1 MAKISE
7 STRLE
12 FAETI
17 KPYQSK
23 ILAILAKEKTTLNSI
38 NGNAPDSCYKKLML
52 CDDMIYVSSLY
63 MAQNS
68 LSLKILEVKNNDALN
83 EARKILYKAIIYLE
97 ELVTN
102 FIDVPYSELAKYHE
116 NIKDKTIQER
126 YYLIRKLG
134 LAITLLEDAF
144 GDRDILKN
152 VSVNLMTGTKAAL
165 TGANGAGKSTLIKV
179 MAGLIKPDS
188 GSRICQKETRI
199 AYLPQ
204 SGLTHHGCSLKEEA
218 DRAFEFGYDIQK
230 QIDQIGEQLEKG
242 TGNTDNLLATQA
254 ELIAKLEESGWHRRE
269 ATAESVL
276 MGLGFSQE
284 DLQKQTEE
292 FSGGWQMRIALAKAL
307 MQNPDIL
314 LLDEPTNYL
323 DIEARTW
330 LEKFLS
336 NYKGAFLLV
345 SHDRYFLD
353 VTVNEVYELFGGD
366 LKRYKGNFTHYEQV
380 REVEL
385 KTLIAEYEKQQDEIA
400 KLQDF
405 IRRFGVQATKAAQAQ
420 ERQKQL
426 DKILA
431 QKIEIPESLKKI
443 HFKFPEAPHA
453 GHLVLRTKGLTK
465 SYDGKTNV
473 IENLDLTVE
482 NGEMLVVAGRNGAGK
497 STLLRMLAGVDPITS
512 GEVIPG
518 TGVKIGYFSQD
529 NAETIKGGETILE
542 YVESQAPTEL
552 IPKVRDMLGSFLFR
566 GDDVFKSL
574 NVLSGG
580 EKSRIALLQLLLR
593 ANNLLI
599 LDEPTN
605 HLDMHSKDVLMNALK
620 DFGGT
625 VIFVSHDRGFIE
637 GLATK
642 VLELKPGSH
651 REFPGNYKYYMERIE
666 AEEAGIVGQ
675 FERGTGIATSSVNST
690 KTSEAKADATKSAG
704 KLNWE
709 EQKKIEAERRKNE
722 KEAARLE
729 TEIAKAEEEK
739 SALESKMALPE
750 VYSNG
755 AKAKEVQQ
763 KIDETTKK
771 IETLTQAWETA
782 MDKLG

>member
-1 MAKISE
+1 MAFVQFS
-7 STRLE
+7 
-12 FAETI
+12 
-17 KPYQSK
+17 Q
-23 ILAILAKEKTTLNSI
+23 
-38 NGNAPDSCYKKLML
+38 
-52 CDDMIYVSSLY
+52 VSL
-63 MAQNS
+63 
-68 LSLKILEVKNNDALN
+68 
-83 EARKILYKAIIYLE
+83 
-97 ELVTN
+97 
-102 FIDVPYSELAKYHE
+102 
-116 NIKDKTIQER
+116 
-126 YYLIRKLG
+126 
-134 LAITLLEDAF
+134 AF

-242 TGNTDNLLATQA
+242 TGNTDNLLVTQA

-552 IPKVRDMLGSFLFR
+552 VPKVRDMLGSFLFR

-690 KTSEAKADATKSAG
+690 KTSEAKAEATKSTG

>member
-1 MAKISE
+1 MAFIQFS
-7 STRLE
+7 
-12 FAETI
+12 
-17 KPYQSK
+17 Q
-23 ILAILAKEKTTLNSI
+23 
-38 NGNAPDSCYKKLML
+38 
-52 CDDMIYVSSLY
+52 VSL
-63 MAQNS
+63 
-68 LSLKILEVKNNDALN
+68 
-83 EARKILYKAIIYLE
+83 
-97 ELVTN
+97 
-102 FIDVPYSELAKYHE
+102 
-116 NIKDKTIQER
+116 
-126 YYLIRKLG
+126 
-134 LAITLLEDAF
+134 AF

-242 TGNTDNLLATQA
+242 TGNTDNLLVTQA

-722 KEAARLE
+722 KEVARLE

-755 AKAKEVQQ
+755 AKAKEIQQ

-782 MDKLG
+782 MDKL

>member
-1 MAKISE
+1 MAFVQFS
-7 STRLE
+7 
-12 FAETI
+12 
-17 KPYQSK
+17 Q
-23 ILAILAKEKTTLNSI
+23 
-38 NGNAPDSCYKKLML
+38 
-52 CDDMIYVSSLY
+52 VSL
-63 MAQNS
+63 
-68 LSLKILEVKNNDALN
+68 
-83 EARKILYKAIIYLE
+83 
-97 ELVTN
+97 
-102 FIDVPYSELAKYHE
+102 
-116 NIKDKTIQER
+116 
-126 YYLIRKLG
+126 
-134 LAITLLEDAF
+134 AF

-179 MAGLIKPDS
+179 MAGLIQPDS
-188 GSRICQKETRI
+188 GTYSCQKDTRI

-204 SGLTHHGCSLKEEA
+204 SGLTHHGCTLKEEA
-218 DRAFEFGYDIQK
+218 DRAFAFGYELQK
-230 QIDQIGEQLEKG
+230 QIDEMGEQAAKNPDSAE
-242 TGNTDNLLATQA
+242 NLLIKQA
-254 ELIAKLEESGWHRRE
+254 ELIARLEESGWHRRE

-276 MGLGFSQE
+276 LGLGFSHE
-284 DLQKQTEE
+284 DLSRQTEE

-323 DIEARTW
+323 DIEARDW
-330 LEKFLS
+330 LEKFLV

-353 VTVNEVYELFGGD
+353 VTVNEVFELFGGD

-380 REVEL
+380 RELEL
-385 KTLIAEYEKQQDEIA
+385 KTLIAEYEKQQDEIE

-443 HFKFPEAPHA
+443 HFKFPQAPHA
-453 GHLVLRTKGLTK
+453 GNLVMRTKGLSKT
-465 SYDGKTNV
+465 YDGQKY
-473 IENLDLTVE
+473 IIKDLDLVVE

-497 STLLRMLAGVDPITS
+497 STLLRMLAGVDWTS
-512 GEVIPG
+512 DGEIIPG
-518 TGVKIGYFSQD
+518 AGVKIGYFSQD
-529 NAETIKGGETILE
+529 NAETICGTESILD
-542 YVESQAPTEL
+542 YIESRAPTEL

-566 GDDVFKSL
+566 GDDVFKPL

-580 EKSRIALLQLLLR
+580 EKSRIALLQLLLSP
-593 ANNLLI
+593 NNLLI

-637 GLATK
+637 GLATR
-642 VLELKPGSH
+642 VLELKPGQH
-651 REFPGNYKYYMERIE
+651 REFPGDYKYYMERME
-666 AEEAGIVGQ
+666 AEALGQVEAPGAKEKPVP
-675 FERGTGIATSSVNST
+675 EPV
-690 KTSEAKADATKSAG
+690 KSEG
-704 KLNWE
+704 KRSWE
-709 EQKKIEAERRKNE
+709 EQKRLDAERRKAE
-722 KEAARLE
+722 RAVAKIEE
-729 TEIAKAEEEK
+729 EISKTEEEK
-739 SALESKMALPE
+739 SVLEAKLSLPE

-755 AKAKEVQQ
+755 AKAKEIQT
-763 KIDETTKK
+763 KINEIAMRLEK
-771 IETLTQAWETA
+771 LTEDWESA
-782 MDKLG
+782 MENLG